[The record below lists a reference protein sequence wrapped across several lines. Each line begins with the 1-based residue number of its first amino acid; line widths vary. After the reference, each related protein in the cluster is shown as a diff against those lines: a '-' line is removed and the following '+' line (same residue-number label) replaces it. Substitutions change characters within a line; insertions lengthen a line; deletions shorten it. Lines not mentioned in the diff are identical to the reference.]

1 MPNPIAINLAA
12 DGMRAEIILRGWI
25 GVDWMNTADALGA
38 QLLDSVTHI
47 TVRINSLGGLA
58 HEGIAMHNIL
68 KAHPA
73 HVLVIIEGVA
83 GSAASVVAMAGDEVA
98 MYPNSLMMIH
108 AVKMVEADDWGNA
121 VETPEAAAASR
132 AYNAALLATYTAR
145 TGKSADDIAALL
157 ATDTWMTAAEAI
169 AGGFADRIEPYT
181 AAPADAPAQPVNAT
195 LAALAAAVGIPEALL
210 ARAAAA
216 IEPATSEG
224 GDPQPA
230 AGQPPDGENPPA
242 PDAAQGAAGE
252 SASAAPG
259 TGVAVASAGQDA
271 PFAETI
277 GTLAVAAGLG
287 DYVATWLLAE
297 DIATVESAQAAIAQA
312 REVRALCEA
321 VGTPDMAANL
331 IRARATPAD
340 ARRSIAAALAAAAD
354 RQQIRNH
361 LPVAPP
367 PSQGARDVWAK
378 VLPHRQTQE

>member
-108 AVKMVEADDWGNA
+108 AIKMVEADDWGNA

-169 AGGFADRIEPYT
+169 AGGFADRIEPYA

-195 LAALAAAVGIPEALL
+195 LAALAAAVGIPEAVV
-210 ARAAAA
+210 ARVSAAA

-230 AGQPPDGENPPA
+230 AGHTSGDEPPPA
-242 PDAAQGAAGE
+242 PDGAQGAAGE
-252 SASAAPG
+252 GASAAPG
-259 TGVAVASAGQDA
+259 TGVAAGQDA

-277 GTLAVAAGLG
+277 SALAAAAGLR

>member
-47 TVRINSLGGLA
+47 TVRVNSLGGLA

-169 AGGFADRIEPYT
+169 AGGFADRIEPYA

-195 LAALAAAVGIPEALL
+195 LAALAAAVGIPEAVV
-210 ARAAAA
+210 ARVSAAA

-230 AGQPPDGENPPA
+230 AGHTPGDEPPPA
-242 PDAAQGAAGE
+242 PDGAQGAAGE
-252 SASAAPG
+252 GASAAPG
-259 TGVAVASAGQDA
+259 TGVAAGQDA

-277 GTLAVAAGLG
+277 SALAAAAGLR

-321 VGTPDMAANL
+321 VGSPDMAANL